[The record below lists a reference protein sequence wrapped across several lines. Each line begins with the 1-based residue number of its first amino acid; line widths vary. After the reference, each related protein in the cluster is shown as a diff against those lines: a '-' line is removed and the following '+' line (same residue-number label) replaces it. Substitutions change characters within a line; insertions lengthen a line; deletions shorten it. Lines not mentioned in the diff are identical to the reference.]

1 MEARPDLELWLTL
14 FVALTALAVLMQAVI
29 LVSIYILSR
38 RVAGQI
44 ELTLAQLRELMPPL
58 KTVTE
63 NLKTVSEDLVEIGGA
78 AREQFHR
85 VEDMIG
91 ETGQALQTQLEKVDQ
106 MSRDVTA
113 RVNETV
119 DVVQDSII
127 RPVREVGALA
137 RGLTRGFEVLI
148 NRKGRNTV
156 DQAQQDEDLFI

>member
-1 MEARPDLELWLTL
+1 MESLLTL
-14 FVALTALAVLMQAVI
+14 FVALTTVAVLIQAVI

-44 ELTLAQLRELMPPL
+44 ELTLTQLRELMPPL

-63 NLKTVSEDLVEIGGA
+63 NLKTVSEDIVEIGSA

-91 ETGQALQTQLEKVDQ
+91 ETGQALQSQLEKVDQ
-106 MSRDVTA
+106 MSCDVTD
-113 RVNETV
+113 RVNETI

-137 RGLTRGFEVLI
+137 RGLTRGLEVLI

-156 DQAQQDEDLFI
+156 DQAEQDDELFI

>member
-1 MEARPDLELWLTL
+1 MEGLLTL
-14 FVALTALAVLMQAVI
+14 FVALTAVAVMIQAGI

-63 NLKTVSEDLVEIGGA
+63 NMKTVSEDLVEIGGA

-85 VEDMIG
+85 VENMIG
-91 ETGQALQTQLEKVDQ
+91 ETGEALQTQLEKVDK
-106 MSRDVTA
+106 MSRDVTD

-137 RGLTRGFEVLI
+137 RGLTRGFEVFM

-156 DQAQQDEDLFI
+156 DQAHQDEELFI

>member
-1 MEARPDLELWLTL
+1 MEGLLTL
-14 FVALTALAVLMQAVI
+14 FVALTAVAVLIQAGI
-29 LVSIYILSR
+29 LLSIYVMSR
-38 RVAGQI
+38 KVAGQI
-44 ELTLAQLRELMPPL
+44 ELTLGQLRQMMPAL
-58 KTVTE
+58 KTVID
-63 NLKTVSEDLVEIGGA
+63 NMKTVSVDVVEIGTA

-106 MSRDVTA
+106 MSRDVTD

-119 DVVQDSII
+119 DIVQDSIV

-137 RGLTRGFEVLI
+137 KGLTRGFEVLM

-156 DQAQQDEDLFI
+156 DEARQDEELFI

>member
-1 MEARPDLELWLTL
+1 LEGLLTL
-14 FVALTALAVLMQAVI
+14 FVALTAVAVLIQAGI
-29 LVSIYILSR
+29 LLSIYVMSR
-38 RVAGQI
+38 KVAGQI
-44 ELTLAQLRELMPPL
+44 ELTLGQLRQMMPAL
-58 KTVTE
+58 KTVID
-63 NLKTVSEDLVEIGGA
+63 NMKTVSVDVVEIGTA

-106 MSRDVTA
+106 MSRDVTD

-119 DVVQDSII
+119 DIVQDSIV

-137 RGLTRGFEVLI
+137 KGLTRGFEVLM

-156 DQAQQDEDLFI
+156 DEARQDEELFI